1 MATPYELIAASKPFR
16 ILVGPD
22 KKEYTMHTELLSR
35 MSRPLQV
42 LVKGDMKEAKE
53 GVAEWDEID
62 EGTFIRFW
70 EFAYTGDYRPA
81 EPFIDTPAPPPSEP
95 TNGSAKTL
103 PDGYQNGQY
112 YEEEPVEPDY
122 DDGGWG
128 GSRRAPR
135 KISRLTG
142 GGGGGTNRTSK
153 DEMWRQFQEQFG
165 KAQDPTPAEQ
175 PNKDPWANYSEVL
188 LSHARLY
195 AFADYY
201 CVDALMALC
210 LRKLHR
216 TLRVFHL
223 HGGARV
229 TDVAR
234 LVDYA
239 FKNTVGGKA
248 GAGGEPDGLRSML
261 ATYAACK
268 MEELWGNLYF
278 QDILESGEVA
288 KAIIGQLMRRLK

>member
-1 MATPYELIAASKPFR
+1 MAIPYELIAASKPFR

-22 KKEYTMHTELLSR
+22 KKEFTMHTELLGR
-35 MSRPLQV
+35 MSKPLRT

-53 GVAEWDEID
+53 GVAEWPEID

-70 EFAYTGDYRPA
+70 EFAYTGDYKAA
-81 EPFIDTPAPPPSEP
+81 EPFIDAPAPSDLA
-95 TNGSAKTL
+95 NGNAQTL
-103 PDGYQNGQY
+103 ANRNQNGQY
-112 YEEEPVEPDY
+112 YEEEQE
-122 DDGGWG
+122 DGYHNYNYGY
-128 GSRRAPR
+128 GSRTA
-135 KISRLTG
+135 T
-142 GGGGGTNRTSK
+142 TTSK
-153 DEMWRQFQEQFG
+153 REMWKQFQNQFSTEQD
-165 KAQDPTPAEQ
+165 KAPAEQ
-175 PNKDPWANYSEVL
+175 PNKDPSANYSEAL

-216 TLRVFHL
+216 TLKVFSL

-229 TDVAR
+229 TDVAQ

-239 FKNTVGGKA
+239 YKNTVSGKA
-248 GAGGEPDGLRSML
+248 AGGEPDGLRSML

-268 MEELWGNLYF
+268 VEGLWDNIYF
-278 QDILESGEVA
+278 QDVLESGEVA